1 MRLLKNKEVKLIIIT
16 SLITFL
22 VFLTAFIFITY
33 NWFNDINKKY
43 IDQNTALVGVI
54 IENNPEIEEEIVPI
68 ITKGNINEYYEL
80 GNNILDKYYY
90 NENLNPIKNPI
101 LKDSYSNLK
110 LTIILLWILFFI
122 VAMILILK
130 IISPIFNNIK
140 KLGERAD
147 EMVEGNF
154 NSTELK
160 FEEGDFYVFYN
171 KFIHMGERL
180 ENALRDLKNEK
191 INLKDIIND
200 ISHQLKTPLSALI
213 AYNDILKNHENMDS
227 ETKSKFIEMTS
238 EQLDR
243 MDWLITTLL
252 KYARI
257 ESNAVSYNKEMIPIS
272 ESIRY
277 AIEPLKVSANNKKQ
291 RIELDFNSEG
301 YYFHDKKWIAESLSN
316 IIKNAIEHTD
326 INGKIKI
333 TLEETPMSISITIS
347 DNGEGIEKSELKNI
361 FKRFYKGKNSIN
373 PKSIG
378 IGLSLSKKIIEAHGG
393 SITAESELGKGTIFN
408 IILLKV
414 IV

>member
-1 MRLLKNKEVKLIIIT
+1 MSLFKNKEVKLIIVT
-16 SLITFL
+16 SFMSFL
-22 VFLTAFIFITY
+22 VFLSVFLFTTY
-33 NWFNDINKKY
+33 NWFNNINKKY
-43 IDQNTALVGVI
+43 IDQNTALVGAI
-54 IENNPEIEEEIVPI
+54 IKNNPELEDEIVPI
-68 ITKGNINEYYEL
+68 ITKGNLDGYYDVGNEV
-80 GNNILDKYYY
+80 LDKYYY

-101 LKDSYSNLK
+101 LKGSYSDFK
-110 LTIILLWILFFI
+110 LTIILLWVLFFI
-122 VAMILILK
+122 VSIILILK

-140 KLGERAD
+140 RLGERAD

-154 NSTELK
+154 NFTELK

-180 ENALRDLKNEK
+180 ENALKDLQDEK
-191 INLKDIIND
+191 LNLKDIIND

-213 AYNDILKNHENMDS
+213 AYNDILKNHENMDI
-227 ETKSKFIEMTS
+227 ETKSKFIGMTS

-257 ESNAVSYNKEMIPIS
+257 ESNAVSYNREVMPLS

-277 AIEPLKVSANNKKQ
+277 AIEPLKVAANDKSQ
-291 RIELDFNSEG
+291 SIELVFNSEG
-301 YYFHDKKWIAESLSN
+301 YYFHDKKWIAEGLSN
-316 IIKNAIEHTD
+316 IIKNAIEHTNID
-326 INGKIKI
+326 GKIKI

-347 DNGEGIEKSELKNI
+347 DNGEGIDEREIKNI

-393 SITAESELGKGTIFN
+393 SISVESELKKGTIFN
-408 IILLKV
+408 IMFLKV

>member
-1 MRLLKNKEVKLIIIT
+1 MRLFKNKEAKLIVIT
-16 SLITFL
+16 SFITFL
-22 VFLTAFIFITY
+22 VFLVVFIFVTY
-33 NWFNDINKKY
+33 SWFNDINKKY
-43 IDQNTALVGVI
+43 INQNIALVAAI
-54 IENNPEIEEEIVPI
+54 IENNPELEEEIVPI
-68 ITKGNINEYYEL
+68 ITKGNINKYYSSE
-80 GNNILDKYYY
+80 NNILDKYYY
-90 NENLNPIKNPI
+90 NENLNSIKNLI
-101 LKDSYSNLK
+101 LKDSYSNFK
-110 LTIILLWILFFI
+110 LTIILLWGVFFLVVI
-122 VAMILILK
+122 VLIFK

-154 NSTELK
+154 NSNEIK

-171 KFIHMGERL
+171 KFTHMGERL
-180 ENALRDLKNEK
+180 ESALKDLQDEK

-213 AYNDILKNHENMDS
+213 AYNDILKNHENMDV

-257 ESNAVSYNKEMIPIS
+257 ESNAVSYNKEMIPLS

-277 AIEPLKVSANNKKQ
+277 AIAPLKLSADNKNQ
-291 RIELDFNSEG
+291 NIELDINSEG

-347 DNGEGIEKSELKNI
+347 DNGEGIEKTELKNI

-393 SITAESELGKGTIFN
+393 SITAESDLGKGTSFN
-408 IILLKV
+408 IIFLKV
-414 IV
+414 II

>member
-213 AYNDILKNHENMDS
+213 AYNDILKNHENMDI

-393 SITAESELGKGTIFN
+393 SITAESELGKGTNFN

>member
-1 MRLLKNKEVKLIIIT
+1 MSLFKNKEVKLIIIT
-16 SLITFL
+16 SFMSFL
-22 VFLTAFIFITY
+22 VFLSVFLFTTY
-33 NWFNDINKKY
+33 NWFNNINKKY
-43 IDQNTALVGVI
+43 IDQNTALVGAI
-54 IENNPEIEEEIVPI
+54 IKNNPELEDEIVPI
-68 ITKGNINEYYEL
+68 ITKGNLDGYYDVGNEV
-80 GNNILDKYYY
+80 LDKYYY

-101 LKDSYSNLK
+101 LKGSYSDFK
-110 LTIILLWILFFI
+110 LTIILLWVLFFI
-122 VAMILILK
+122 VSIILILK

-140 KLGERAD
+140 RLGERAD

-154 NSTELK
+154 NFTELK

-180 ENALRDLKNEK
+180 ENALKDLQDEK
-191 INLKDIIND
+191 LNLKDIIND

-213 AYNDILKNHENMDS
+213 AYNDILKNHENMDI
-227 ETKSKFIEMTS
+227 ETKSKFIGMTS

-257 ESNAVSYNKEMIPIS
+257 ESNAVSYNKEVMPLS

-277 AIEPLKVSANNKKQ
+277 AIEPLKVAANDKSQ
-291 RIELDFNSEG
+291 SIELVFNSEG
-301 YYFHDKKWIAESLSN
+301 YYFHDKKWIAEGLSN
-316 IIKNAIEHTD
+316 IIKNAIEHTNID
-326 INGKIKI
+326 GKIKI
-333 TLEETPMSISITIS
+333 TLEETPMFISITIS
-347 DNGEGIEKSELKNI
+347 DNGEGIDEREIKNI

-393 SITAESELGKGTIFN
+393 SISVESELKKGTIFN
-408 IILLKV
+408 IMFLKV

>member
-16 SLITFL
+16 SFIAFL
-22 VFLTAFIFITY
+22 VFLSVTILIT
-33 NWFNDINKKY
+33 NKWFNKINLKY
-43 IDQNTALVGVI
+43 INQNIALVGAIV
-54 IENNPEIEEEIVPI
+54 ENNPELEEEIVPI
-68 ITKGNINEYYEL
+68 ITKGNVEEYYKL
-80 GNNILDKYYY
+80 GSNILEKYYY
-90 NENLNPIKNPI
+90 NENLSSIKNPI
-101 LKDSYSNLK
+101 LKESYKSFK
-110 LTIILLWILFFI
+110 VTIIMLWIIFFAVVI
-122 VAMILILK
+122 LLILK

-147 EMVEGNF
+147 EMVEGKF

-160 FEEGDFYVFYN
+160 FEEGDFYIFYN
-171 KFIHMGERL
+171 KFTHMGERL
-180 ENALRDLKNEK
+180 ENALKDLQDEK
-191 INLKDIIND
+191 VNLKDIIND

-213 AYNDILKNHENMDS
+213 AYNDILKNHENMDI
-227 ETKSKFIEMTS
+227 ETKSQFINLSS

-257 ESNAVSYNKEMIPIS
+257 ESNAVTYNKEMIPLSKTIEYAVQPLIVAAS
-272 ESIRY
+272 EK
-277 AIEPLKVSANNKKQ
+277 EQ
-291 RIELDFNSEG
+291 RINLELNNEG
-301 YYFHDKKWIAESLSN
+301 YYIHDKKWIAESISN

-326 INGKIKI
+326 IGGKIKI
-333 TLEETPMSISITIS
+333 SLEETPLSVTILIS

-393 SITAESELGKGTIFN
+393 SITVESELGKGTAFSIIFLKG
-408 IILLKV
+408 II
-414 IV
+414 

>member
-1 MRLLKNKEVKLIIIT
+1 MRLFKNKEAKLIVIT
-16 SLITFL
+16 SFITFL
-22 VFLTAFIFITY
+22 VFLVVFIFVTY
-33 NWFNDINKKY
+33 SWFNDINKKY
-43 IDQNTALVGVI
+43 INQNIALVAAI
-54 IENNPEIEEEIVPI
+54 IENNPELEEEIVPI
-68 ITKGNINEYYEL
+68 ITKGNINKYYSSE
-80 GNNILDKYYY
+80 NNILDKYYY
-90 NENLNPIKNPI
+90 NENLNSIKNPI
-101 LKDSYSNLK
+101 LKDSYSNFK
-110 LTIILLWILFFI
+110 LTIILLWGVFFLVVI
-122 VAMILILK
+122 VLIFK

-154 NSTELK
+154 NSNEIK

-171 KFIHMGERL
+171 KFTHMGERL
-180 ENALRDLKNEK
+180 ESALKDLQDEK

-213 AYNDILKNHENMDS
+213 AYNDILKNHENMDV

-257 ESNAVSYNKEMIPIS
+257 ESNAVSYNKEMIPLS
-272 ESIRY
+272 ASIRY
-277 AIEPLKVSANNKKQ
+277 AIAPLKLSADNKNQ
-291 RIELDFNSEG
+291 NIELDINSEG

-347 DNGEGIEKSELKNI
+347 DNGEGIEKTELKNI

-393 SITAESELGKGTIFN
+393 SITAESDLGKGTSFN
-408 IILLKV
+408 IIFLKV
-414 IV
+414 II

>member
-1 MRLLKNKEVKLIIIT
+1 MRLFKNKEAKLIVIT
-16 SLITFL
+16 SFITFL
-22 VFLTAFIFITY
+22 VFLVVFIFVTY
-33 NWFNDINKKY
+33 SWFNDINKKY
-43 IDQNTALVGVI
+43 INQNIALVAAI
-54 IENNPEIEEEIVPI
+54 IENNPELEEEIVPI
-68 ITKGNINEYYEL
+68 ITKGNINKYYSSE
-80 GNNILDKYYY
+80 NNILDKYYY
-90 NENLNPIKNPI
+90 NENLNSIKNPI
-101 LKDSYSNLK
+101 LKDSYSNFK
-110 LTIILLWILFFI
+110 LTIILLWGVFFLVVI
-122 VAMILILK
+122 VLIFK

-154 NSTELK
+154 NSNEIK

-171 KFIHMGERL
+171 KFTHMGERL
-180 ENALRDLKNEK
+180 ESALKDLQDEK

-213 AYNDILKNHENMDS
+213 AYNDILKNHENMDV

-291 RIELDFNSEG
+291 SIELDFNSEG

-333 TLEETPMSISITIS
+333 SLEETPMSISITVS
-347 DNGEGIEKSELKNI
+347 DNGEGIEKTELKNI

-393 SITAESELGKGTIFN
+393 SITAESDLGKGTSFN
-408 IILLKV
+408 IIFLKV
-414 IV
+414 II

>member
-1 MRLLKNKEVKLIIIT
+1 MRLFKNKEAKLIVIT
-16 SLITFL
+16 SFITFL
-22 VFLTAFIFITY
+22 VFLVVFIFVTY
-33 NWFNDINKKY
+33 SWFNDINKKY
-43 IDQNTALVGVI
+43 INQNIALVAAI
-54 IENNPEIEEEIVPI
+54 IENNPELEEEIVPI
-68 ITKGNINEYYEL
+68 ITKGNINKYYSSE
-80 GNNILDKYYY
+80 NNILDKYYY
-90 NENLNPIKNPI
+90 NENLNSIKNPI
-101 LKDSYSNLK
+101 LKDSYSNFK
-110 LTIILLWILFFI
+110 LTIILLWGVFFLVVI
-122 VAMILILK
+122 VLIFK

-154 NSTELK
+154 NSNEIK

-171 KFIHMGERL
+171 KFTHMGERL
-180 ENALRDLKNEK
+180 ESALKDLQDEK

-213 AYNDILKNHENMDS
+213 AYNDILKNHENMDV

-257 ESNAVSYNKEMIPIS
+257 ESNAVSYNKEMIPLS

-277 AIEPLKVSANNKKQ
+277 AIAPLKLSADNKNQ
-291 RIELDFNSEG
+291 NIELDINSEG

-333 TLEETPMSISITIS
+333 TLEETPMSISIKIS
-347 DNGEGIEKSELKNI
+347 DNGEGIEKTELKNI

-393 SITAESELGKGTIFN
+393 SITAESDLGKGTSFN
-408 IILLKV
+408 IIFLKV
-414 IV
+414 II

>member
-1 MRLLKNKEVKLIIIT
+1 MRLFKNKEAKLIVIT
-16 SLITFL
+16 SFITFL
-22 VFLTAFIFITY
+22 VFLVVFIFVTY
-33 NWFNDINKKY
+33 SWFNDINKKY
-43 IDQNTALVGVI
+43 INQNIALVAAI
-54 IENNPEIEEEIVPI
+54 IENNPELEEEIVPI
-68 ITKGNINEYYEL
+68 ITKGNINKYYSSE
-80 GNNILDKYYY
+80 NNILDKYYY
-90 NENLNPIKNPI
+90 NENLNSIKNPI
-101 LKDSYSNLK
+101 LKDSYSNFK
-110 LTIILLWILFFI
+110 LTIILLWGVFFLVVI
-122 VAMILILK
+122 VLILK

-154 NSTELK
+154 NSNEIK

-171 KFIHMGERL
+171 KFTHMGERL
-180 ENALRDLKNEK
+180 ESALKDLQDEK

-213 AYNDILKNHENMDS
+213 AYNDILKNHENMDV

-257 ESNAVSYNKEMIPIS
+257 ESNAVSYNKEMIPLS

-277 AIEPLKVSANNKKQ
+277 AIAPLKLSADNKNQ
-291 RIELDFNSEG
+291 NIELDINSEG

-347 DNGEGIEKSELKNI
+347 DNGEGIEKTELKNI

-393 SITAESELGKGTIFN
+393 SITAESDLGKGTSFN
-408 IILLKV
+408 IIFLKV
-414 IV
+414 II

>member
-122 VAMILILK
+122 VVMILILK

-147 EMVEGNF
+147 EMVEENF

-180 ENALRDLKNEK
+180 ENALKDLKDEK

-213 AYNDILKNHENMDS
+213 AYNDILKNHENMDI

-291 RIELDFNSEG
+291 SIELDFNSEG

-393 SITAESELGKGTIFN
+393 SITAESELGKGTNFN

>member
-1 MRLLKNKEVKLIIIT
+1 MRLFKNKEVKLIVVT
-16 SLITFL
+16 SFITFL

-43 IDQNTALVGVI
+43 INQNTALVGVI

-122 VAMILILK
+122 VVMILILK

-180 ENALRDLKNEK
+180 ENALKDLKDEK

-213 AYNDILKNHENMDS
+213 AYNDILKNHENMDI

-291 RIELDFNSEG
+291 SIELDFNSEG

-347 DNGEGIEKSELKNI
+347 DNGEGIEKYELKNI

-393 SITAESELGKGTIFN
+393 SITAESELGKGTNFN

>member
-122 VAMILILK
+122 VVMILILK

-180 ENALRDLKNEK
+180 ENALKDLKDEK

-213 AYNDILKNHENMDS
+213 AYNDILKNHENMDI

-291 RIELDFNSEG
+291 SIELDFNSEG

-393 SITAESELGKGTIFN
+393 SITAESELGKGTNFN

>member
-1 MRLLKNKEVKLIIIT
+1 MRLFKNKEAKLIVIT
-16 SLITFL
+16 SFITFL
-22 VFLTAFIFITY
+22 VFLVVFIFVTY
-33 NWFNDINKKY
+33 SWFNDINKKY
-43 IDQNTALVGVI
+43 INQNIALVAAI
-54 IENNPEIEEEIVPI
+54 IENNPELEEEIVPI
-68 ITKGNINEYYEL
+68 ITKGNINKYYSSE
-80 GNNILDKYYY
+80 NNILDKYYY
-90 NENLNPIKNPI
+90 NENLNSIKNPI
-101 LKDSYSNLK
+101 LKDSYSNFK
-110 LTIILLWILFFI
+110 LTIILLWGVFFLVVI
-122 VAMILILK
+122 VLIFK

-154 NSTELK
+154 NSNELK

-171 KFIHMGERL
+171 KFTHMGERL
-180 ENALRDLKNEK
+180 EGALKDLQDEK

-213 AYNDILKNHENMDS
+213 AYNDILKNHENMDV

-257 ESNAVSYNKEMIPIS
+257 ESNAVSYNKEMIPLS

-277 AIEPLKVSANNKKQ
+277 AIAPLKLSADNKNQ
-291 RIELDFNSEG
+291 NIELDINSEG

-347 DNGEGIEKSELKNI
+347 DNGEGIEKTELKNI

-393 SITAESELGKGTIFN
+393 SITAESDLGKGTSFN
-408 IILLKV
+408 IIFLKV
-414 IV
+414 II

>member
-1 MRLLKNKEVKLIIIT
+1 MRLFKNKEAKLIVIT
-16 SLITFL
+16 SFITFL
-22 VFLTAFIFITY
+22 VFLVVFIFVTY

-43 IDQNTALVGVI
+43 INQNIALVAAI
-54 IENNPEIEEEIVPI
+54 IENNPELEEEIVPI
-68 ITKGNINEYYEL
+68 ITKGNINKYYSSE
-80 GNNILDKYYY
+80 NNILDKYYY
-90 NENLNPIKNPI
+90 NENLNSIKNPI
-101 LKDSYSNLK
+101 LKDSYSNFK
-110 LTIILLWILFFI
+110 LTIILLWGVFFLVVI
-122 VAMILILK
+122 VLIFK

-154 NSTELK
+154 NSNEIK

-171 KFIHMGERL
+171 KFTHMGERL
-180 ENALRDLKNEK
+180 ESALKDLQDEK

-213 AYNDILKNHENMDS
+213 AYNDILKNHENMDV

-238 EQLDR
+238 EQLVR

-257 ESNAVSYNKEMIPIS
+257 ESNAVSYNKEMIPLS

-277 AIEPLKVSANNKKQ
+277 AIAPLKLSADNKNQ
-291 RIELDFNSEG
+291 NIELDINSEG

-347 DNGEGIEKSELKNI
+347 DNGEGIEKTELKNI

-393 SITAESELGKGTIFN
+393 SITAESDLGKGTSFN
-408 IILLKV
+408 IIFLKV
-414 IV
+414 II

>member
-1 MRLLKNKEVKLIIIT
+1 
-16 SLITFL
+16 
-22 VFLTAFIFITY
+22 
-33 NWFNDINKKY
+33 
-43 IDQNTALVGVI
+43 
-54 IENNPEIEEEIVPI
+54 
-68 ITKGNINEYYEL
+68 
-80 GNNILDKYYY
+80 
-90 NENLNPIKNPI
+90 
-101 LKDSYSNLK
+101 
-110 LTIILLWILFFI
+110 
-122 VAMILILK
+122 
-130 IISPIFNNIK
+130 
-140 KLGERAD
+140 
-147 EMVEGNF
+147 MVEGNF
-154 NSTELK
+154 NSNELK

-171 KFIHMGERL
+171 KFTHMGERL
-180 ENALRDLKNEK
+180 ESALKDLQDEK

-213 AYNDILKNHENMDS
+213 AYNDILKNHENMDV

-257 ESNAVSYNKEMIPIS
+257 ESNAVSYNKEMIPLS

-277 AIEPLKVSANNKKQ
+277 AIAPLKLSADNKNQ
-291 RIELDFNSEG
+291 NIELDINSEG

-347 DNGEGIEKSELKNI
+347 DNGEGIEKTELKNI

-373 PKSIG
+373 PK
-378 IGLSLSKKIIEAHGG
+378 
-393 SITAESELGKGTIFN
+393 
-408 IILLKV
+408 V
-414 IV
+414 

>member
-122 VAMILILK
+122 VVMILILK

-147 EMVEGNF
+147 EMVEENF

-180 ENALRDLKNEK
+180 ENALKDLQDEK
-191 INLKDIIND
+191 VNLKDIIND

-213 AYNDILKNHENMDS
+213 AYNDILKNHENMDI

-291 RIELDFNSEG
+291 SIELDFNSEG

-393 SITAESELGKGTIFN
+393 SITAESELGKGTNFN

>member
-180 ENALRDLKNEK
+180 ENALKDLKDEK

-213 AYNDILKNHENMDS
+213 AYNDILKNHENMDI

-257 ESNAVSYNKEMIPIS
+257 ESNAVSYNKEIIPLS
-272 ESIRY
+272 ESIKY

-393 SITAESELGKGTIFN
+393 SITAESELGKGTNFN

>member
-1 MRLLKNKEVKLIIIT
+1 MRLFKNKEAKLIVIT
-16 SLITFL
+16 SFITFL
-22 VFLTAFIFITY
+22 VFLVVFIFVTY
-33 NWFNDINKKY
+33 SWFNDINKKY
-43 IDQNTALVGVI
+43 INQNIALVAAI
-54 IENNPEIEEEIVPI
+54 IENNPELEEEIVPI
-68 ITKGNINEYYEL
+68 ITKGNINKYYSSE
-80 GNNILDKYYY
+80 NNILDKYYY
-90 NENLNPIKNPI
+90 NENLNSIKNPI
-101 LKDSYSNLK
+101 LKDSYSSFK
-110 LTIILLWILFFI
+110 LTIILLWGVFFLVVI
-122 VAMILILK
+122 VLIFK

-154 NSTELK
+154 NSNELK

-171 KFIHMGERL
+171 KFTHMGERL
-180 ENALRDLKNEK
+180 ESALKDLQDEK

-213 AYNDILKNHENMDS
+213 AYNDILKNHENMDV

-257 ESNAVSYNKEMIPIS
+257 ESNAVSYNKEMIPLS

-277 AIEPLKVSANNKKQ
+277 AIAPLKLSADNKNQ
-291 RIELDFNSEG
+291 NIELDINSEG

-347 DNGEGIEKSELKNI
+347 DNGEGIEKTELKNI

-393 SITAESELGKGTIFN
+393 SITAESDLGKGTSFN
-408 IILLKV
+408 IIFLKV
-414 IV
+414 II

>member
-180 ENALRDLKNEK
+180 ENALKDLQDEK
-191 INLKDIIND
+191 VNLKDIIND

-213 AYNDILKNHENMDS
+213 AYNDILKNHENMDV
-227 ETKSKFIEMTS
+227 EAKSKFIEMTS

-257 ESNAVSYNKEMIPIS
+257 ESNAVSYNKEMIPLS
-272 ESIRY
+272 ESIKY
-277 AIEPLKVSANNKKQ
+277 AIAPLKVSANDKKQ
-291 RIELDFNSEG
+291 KIELDFNSEG

-333 TLEETPMSISITIS
+333 SLEETPMSISITIP
-347 DNGEGIEKSELKNI
+347 DNGEGIEKTELKNI

-393 SITAESELGKGTIFN
+393 SITAESNLGKGTSFN
-408 IILLKV
+408 IIFLKV

>member
-1 MRLLKNKEVKLIIIT
+1 MRLFKNKEAKLIVIT
-16 SLITFL
+16 SFITFL
-22 VFLTAFIFITY
+22 VFLVVFIFVTY
-33 NWFNDINKKY
+33 SWFNDINKKY
-43 IDQNTALVGVI
+43 INQNIALVAAI
-54 IENNPEIEEEIVPI
+54 IENNPELEEEIVPI
-68 ITKGNINEYYEL
+68 ITKGNINKYYSSE
-80 GNNILDKYYY
+80 NNILDKYYY
-90 NENLNPIKNPI
+90 NENLNSIKNPI
-101 LKDSYSNLK
+101 LKDSYSNFK
-110 LTIILLWILFFI
+110 LTIILLWGVFFLVVI
-122 VAMILILK
+122 VLIFK

-154 NSTELK
+154 NSNEIK

-171 KFIHMGERL
+171 KFTHMGERL
-180 ENALRDLKNEK
+180 ESALKDLQDEK

-227 ETKSKFIEMTS
+227 KTKSKFIEMTS

-257 ESNAVSYNKEMIPIS
+257 ESNAVSYNKEMIPLS

-277 AIEPLKVSANNKKQ
+277 AIAPLKLSADNKNQ
-291 RIELDFNSEG
+291 NIELDINSEG

-347 DNGEGIEKSELKNI
+347 DNGEGIEKTELKNI

-393 SITAESELGKGTIFN
+393 SITAESDLGKGTSFN
-408 IILLKV
+408 IIFLKV
-414 IV
+414 II

>member
-1 MRLLKNKEVKLIIIT
+1 MGLLKNKEVKLIIIT

-147 EMVEGNF
+147 EMVEGKF

-180 ENALRDLKNEK
+180 ENALKDLKDEK

-213 AYNDILKNHENMDS
+213 AYNDILKNHENMDI

-291 RIELDFNSEG
+291 SIDLDFNSEG

-333 TLEETPMSISITIS
+333 SLEETPMSISITVS
-347 DNGEGIEKSELKNI
+347 DNGEGIEKTELKNI

-393 SITAESELGKGTIFN
+393 SITAESELGKGTNFN

>member
-1 MRLLKNKEVKLIIIT
+1 MRLFKNKEVKLIVVT
-16 SLITFL
+16 SFITFL
-22 VFLTAFIFITY
+22 VFLVAFIFVTY

-43 IDQNTALVGVI
+43 INQNTALVGAI
-54 IENNPEIEEEIVPI
+54 LENNPELEEEIVPI
-68 ITKGNINEYYEL
+68 ITKGNINKYYSAE
-80 GNNILDKYYY
+80 NNILDKYYY
-90 NENLNPIKNPI
+90 NENLSSIKNPI
-101 LKDSYSNLK
+101 LKDSYSNFK
-110 LTIILLWILFFI
+110 LTIISLWGVFFLVVI
-122 VAMILILK
+122 VLIVM

-140 KLGERAD
+140 KLGERTD

-154 NSTELK
+154 NSNELK

-171 KFIHMGERL
+171 KFTHMGERL
-180 ENALRDLKNEK
+180 ENALKDLQDEK
-191 INLKDIIND
+191 VNLKDIIND

-213 AYNDILKNHENMDS
+213 AYNDILKNHENMDI

-291 RIELDFNSEG
+291 SIELDFNSEG

-333 TLEETPMSISITIS
+333 SLEETPMSISITIT
-347 DNGEGIEKSELKNI
+347 DNGEGIEKTEIKNI

-393 SITAESELGKGTIFN
+393 SITAESNLGKGTSFN
-408 IILLKV
+408 IIFLKV

>member
-122 VAMILILK
+122 VVMILILK

-180 ENALRDLKNEK
+180 ENALKDLQDEK
-191 INLKDIIND
+191 VNLKDIIND

-213 AYNDILKNHENMDS
+213 AYNDILKNHENMDI

-291 RIELDFNSEG
+291 SIELDFNSEG

-393 SITAESELGKGTIFN
+393 SITAESELGKGTNFN

>member
-1 MRLLKNKEVKLIIIT
+1 MRLFKNKEAKLIVIT
-16 SLITFL
+16 SFITFL
-22 VFLTAFIFITY
+22 VFLVVFIFVTY
-33 NWFNDINKKY
+33 SWFNDINKKY
-43 IDQNTALVGVI
+43 INQNIALVAAI
-54 IENNPEIEEEIVPI
+54 IENNPELEEEIVPI
-68 ITKGNINEYYEL
+68 ITKGNINKYYSSE
-80 GNNILDKYYY
+80 NNILDKYYY
-90 NENLNPIKNPI
+90 NENLNSIKNPI
-101 LKDSYSNLK
+101 LKDSYSNFK
-110 LTIILLWILFFI
+110 LTIILLWGVFFLVVI
-122 VAMILILK
+122 VLILK

-154 NSTELK
+154 NSNEIK

-171 KFIHMGERL
+171 KFTHMGERL
-180 ENALRDLKNEK
+180 ESALKDLQDEK

-213 AYNDILKNHENMDS
+213 AYNDILKNHENMDV

-257 ESNAVSYNKEMIPIS
+257 ESNAVSYNKEMIPLS

-277 AIEPLKVSANNKKQ
+277 AIAPLKLSADNKNQ
-291 RIELDFNSEG
+291 NIELDINSEG

-393 SITAESELGKGTIFN
+393 SITAESDLGKGTSFN
-408 IILLKV
+408 IIFLKV
-414 IV
+414 II

>member
-1 MRLLKNKEVKLIIIT
+1 MRLFKNKEAKLIVIT
-16 SLITFL
+16 SFITFL
-22 VFLTAFIFITY
+22 VFLVVFIFVTY
-33 NWFNDINKKY
+33 SWFNDINKKY
-43 IDQNTALVGVI
+43 INQNIALVAAI
-54 IENNPEIEEEIVPI
+54 IENNPELEEEIVPI
-68 ITKGNINEYYEL
+68 ITKGNINKYYSSE
-80 GNNILDKYYY
+80 NNILDKYYY
-90 NENLNPIKNPI
+90 NENLNSIKNPI
-101 LKDSYSNLK
+101 LKDSYSNFK
-110 LTIILLWILFFI
+110 LTIILLWGVFFLVVI
-122 VAMILILK
+122 VLIFK

-154 NSTELK
+154 NSDKLK

-171 KFIHMGERL
+171 KFTHMGERL
-180 ENALRDLKNEK
+180 ESALKDLQDEK

-213 AYNDILKNHENMDS
+213 AYNDILKNHENMDV

-257 ESNAVSYNKEMIPIS
+257 ESNAVSYNKEMIPLS

-277 AIEPLKVSANNKKQ
+277 AIAPLKLSADNKNQ
-291 RIELDFNSEG
+291 NIELDINSEG

-347 DNGEGIEKSELKNI
+347 DNGEGIEKTELKNI

-393 SITAESELGKGTIFN
+393 SITAESDLGKGTSFN
-408 IILLKV
+408 IIFLKV
-414 IV
+414 II

>member
-180 ENALRDLKNEK
+180 ENALKDLKDEK

-213 AYNDILKNHENMDS
+213 AYNDILKNNENMDI

-291 RIELDFNSEG
+291 SIELDFNSEG

-393 SITAESELGKGTIFN
+393 SITAESELGKGTNFN

>member
-1 MRLLKNKEVKLIIIT
+1 MSLFKNKEVKLIIIT
-16 SLITFL
+16 SFMSFL
-22 VFLTAFIFITY
+22 VFLSVFLFTTY
-33 NWFNDINKKY
+33 NWFNNINKKY
-43 IDQNTALVGVI
+43 IDQNTALVGAI
-54 IENNPEIEEEIVPI
+54 IKNNPELEDEIVPI
-68 ITKGNINEYYEL
+68 ITKGNLDGYYDVGNEV
-80 GNNILDKYYY
+80 LDKYYY

-101 LKDSYSNLK
+101 LKGSYSDFK
-110 LTIILLWILFFI
+110 LTIILLWVLFFI
-122 VAMILILK
+122 VSIILILK

-140 KLGERAD
+140 RLGERAD

-154 NSTELK
+154 NFTELK

-180 ENALRDLKNEK
+180 ENALKDLQDEK
-191 INLKDIIND
+191 LNLKDIIND

-213 AYNDILKNHENMDS
+213 AYNDILKNHENMDI
-227 ETKSKFIEMTS
+227 ETKSKFIGMTS

-257 ESNAVSYNKEMIPIS
+257 ESNAVSYNREVMPLS

-277 AIEPLKVSANNKKQ
+277 AIEPLKVAANDKSQ
-291 RIELDFNSEG
+291 SIELVFNSEG
-301 YYFHDKKWIAESLSN
+301 YYFHDKKWIAEGLSN
-316 IIKNAIEHTD
+316 IIKNAIEHTNID
-326 INGKIKI
+326 GKIKI

-347 DNGEGIEKSELKNI
+347 DNGEGIDEREIKNI

-393 SITAESELGKGTIFN
+393 SISVESELKKGTIFN
-408 IILLKV
+408 IMFLKV

>member
-1 MRLLKNKEVKLIIIT
+1 MRLFKNKEAKLIVIT
-16 SLITFL
+16 SFITFL
-22 VFLTAFIFITY
+22 VFLVVFIFVTY
-33 NWFNDINKKY
+33 SWFNDINKKY
-43 IDQNTALVGVI
+43 INQNIALVAAI
-54 IENNPEIEEEIVPI
+54 IENNPELEEEIVPI
-68 ITKGNINEYYEL
+68 ITKGNINKYYSSE
-80 GNNILDKYYY
+80 NNILDKYYY
-90 NENLNPIKNPI
+90 NENLNSIKNPI
-101 LKDSYSNLK
+101 LKDSYSNFK
-110 LTIILLWILFFI
+110 LTIILLWGVFFLVVI
-122 VAMILILK
+122 VLILK

-154 NSTELK
+154 NSNEIK

-171 KFIHMGERL
+171 KFTHMGERL
-180 ENALRDLKNEK
+180 ESALKDLQDEK

-213 AYNDILKNHENMDS
+213 AYNDILKNHENMDV

-257 ESNAVSYNKEMIPIS
+257 ESNAVSYNKEMIPLS

-277 AIEPLKVSANNKKQ
+277 AIAPLKLSADNKNQ
-291 RIELDFNSEG
+291 NIELDINSEG

-347 DNGEGIEKSELKNI
+347 DNGEGIEKTELKNI

-393 SITAESELGKGTIFN
+393 SITAESGLGKGTSFN
-408 IILLKV
+408 IIFLKV
-414 IV
+414 II

>member
-1 MRLLKNKEVKLIIIT
+1 MRLFKNKEAKLIVIT
-16 SLITFL
+16 SFITFL
-22 VFLTAFIFITY
+22 VFLVVFIFVTY
-33 NWFNDINKKY
+33 SWFNDINKKY
-43 IDQNTALVGVI
+43 INQNIALVAAI
-54 IENNPEIEEEIVPI
+54 IENNPELEEEIIPI
-68 ITKGNINEYYEL
+68 ITKGNIAEYYSS

-90 NENLNPIKNPI
+90 NENLNSIKNPI
-101 LKDSYSNLK
+101 LKDSYSNFK
-110 LTIILLWILFFI
+110 LTIILLWGVFFLVVI
-122 VAMILILK
+122 VLIFK

-154 NSTELK
+154 NSNEIK

-171 KFIHMGERL
+171 KFTHMGERL
-180 ENALRDLKNEK
+180 ESALKDLQDEK

-213 AYNDILKNHENMDS
+213 AYNDILKNHENMDV

-257 ESNAVSYNKEMIPIS
+257 ESNAVSYNKEMIPLS

-277 AIEPLKVSANNKKQ
+277 AIAPLKLSADNKNQ
-291 RIELDFNSEG
+291 NIELDINSEG

-347 DNGEGIEKSELKNI
+347 DNGEGIEKTELKNI

-393 SITAESELGKGTIFN
+393 SITAESDLGKGTSFN
-408 IILLKV
+408 IIFLKV
-414 IV
+414 II

>member
-257 ESNAVSYNKEMIPIS
+257 ESNAVSYNKEMIPLS
-272 ESIRY
+272 ESIKY
-277 AIEPLKVSANNKKQ
+277 AVAPLKVSANDKNQ
-291 RIELDFNSEG
+291 SIELALNSEG
-301 YYFHDKKWIAESLSN
+301 YYFHDKKWIAEGLSN
-316 IIKNAIEHTD
+316 IIKNAIEHTSID
-326 INGKIKI
+326 GEIKI
-333 TLEETPMSISITIS
+333 ILEETPMSISITIG
-347 DNGEGIEKSELKNI
+347 DNGEGIDECELKNI

-378 IGLSLSKKIIEAHGG
+378 IGLSLSKKIMEAHGG
-393 SITAESELGKGTIFN
+393 SINVKSELEKGTIFN
-408 IILLKV
+408 IIFLKV

>member
-1 MRLLKNKEVKLIIIT
+1 MGLLKNKEVKLIIIT

-147 EMVEGNF
+147 EMVEGKF

-180 ENALRDLKNEK
+180 ENALKDLKDEK

-213 AYNDILKNHENMDS
+213 AYNDILKNHENMDV

-291 RIELDFNSEG
+291 SIELDFNSEG

-333 TLEETPMSISITIS
+333 SLEETPMSISITVS
-347 DNGEGIEKSELKNI
+347 DNGEGIEKTELKNI

-393 SITAESELGKGTIFN
+393 SITAESELGKGTNFN

>member
-1 MRLLKNKEVKLIIIT
+1 MSLFKNKEVKLIIIT
-16 SLITFL
+16 SFMSFL
-22 VFLTAFIFITY
+22 VFLSVFLFTTY
-33 NWFNDINKKY
+33 NWFNNINKKY
-43 IDQNTALVGVI
+43 IDQNTALVGAI
-54 IENNPEIEEEIVPI
+54 IKNNPELEDEIVPI
-68 ITKGNINEYYEL
+68 ITKGNLDGYYDVGNEV
-80 GNNILDKYYY
+80 LDKYYY

-101 LKDSYSNLK
+101 LKGSYSDFK
-110 LTIILLWILFFI
+110 LTIILLWVLFFI
-122 VAMILILK
+122 VSIILILK

-140 KLGERAD
+140 RLGERAD

-154 NSTELK
+154 NFTELK

-180 ENALRDLKNEK
+180 ENALKDLQDEK
-191 INLKDIIND
+191 LNLKDIIND

-213 AYNDILKNHENMDS
+213 AYNDILKNHENMDI
-227 ETKSKFIEMTS
+227 ETKSKFIGMTS

-257 ESNAVSYNKEMIPIS
+257 ESNAVSYNKEVMPLS

-277 AIEPLKVSANNKKQ
+277 AIEPLKVAANDKSQ
-291 RIELDFNSEG
+291 SIELVFNSEG
-301 YYFHDKKWIAESLSN
+301 YYFHDKKWIAEGLSN
-316 IIKNAIEHTD
+316 IIKNAIEHTNID
-326 INGKIKI
+326 GKIKI

-347 DNGEGIEKSELKNI
+347 DNGEGIDEREIKNI

-393 SITAESELGKGTIFN
+393 SISVESELKKGTIFN
-408 IILLKV
+408 IMFLKV